1 MAEAPNIRQSRFLNQ
16 LVIDRSTTEIVGRV
30 EQVWMDPAVH
40 RVLGFVCKQKLWGT
54 RRDVFALPQIHMLGE
69 DSIVLASS
77 PTRAALEQV
86 RQLESLINLEVW
98 SEAGERVG
106 KVVDCEFNL
115 RTGKVLRYLMTLEG
129 FHSFT
134 SGLYQIFPTQIV
146 SYGDQRV
153 LICNAATDN
162 LELFQPGLEQR
173 FLNASEHLS
182 EHLKEDYSQWSQKAR
197 QMAEQAK
204 GRLRGW
210 TEQATQRVRELAEQ
224 TSEWTEDWKDI
235 AEFPSRRPGQDGPQP
250 GEASNRAAPDV
261 APLDDDWDDWDENLR
276 SHSTPSASQSSAS
289 QSVDVTHTSG
299 PANYPDDYPYDVP
312 PASRTSAPDSTD
324 SLFDHV
330 MDRNPSFNR
339 WMADRDP
346 LDEPANEPVAD
357 DKHRSTPH
365 ATPPAPNAQPLNLKD
380 KASEQIDDDD
390 EPWI

>member
-1 MAEAPNIRQSRFLNQ
+1 MAEAPSIRQSRFLNQ

-30 EQVWMDPAVH
+30 EQVWMDPTVH
-40 RVLGFVCKQKLWGT
+40 RVLGFVCKQGLWGT

-115 RTGKVLRYLMTLEG
+115 KTGKVIRYLMTLEG

-134 SGLYQIFPTQIV
+134 SGLYQIFPTQII

-173 FLNASEHLS
+173 LIHASENLS
-182 EHLKEDYSQWSQKAR
+182 EHLKEDYTEWSQKAR
-197 QMAEQAK
+197 QIAEQAK

-235 AEFPSRRPGQDGPQP
+235 AEVPSRRPRQDGPQDRVP
-250 GEASNRAAPDV
+250 SNRAEPDLE
-261 APLDDDWDDWDENLR
+261 PLDDDWDENVR
-276 SHSTPSASQSSAS
+276 SHPIPPAPQS
-289 QSVDVTHTSG
+289 QSVDVTGTSES
-299 PANYPDDYPYDVP
+299 ANYAYDYPYDVP
-312 PASRTSAPDSTD
+312 PTSQSPDPSSTA

-330 MDRNPSFNR
+330 MDHNPSFNR
-339 WMADRDP
+339 WMDDQNASVGK
-346 LDEPANEPVAD
+346 DENDQVA
-357 DKHRSTPH
+357 KAGPSEG
-365 ATPPAPNAQPLNLKD
+365 AEPLNLKD
-380 KASEQIDDDD
+380 KASEQIEDDD

>member
-1 MAEAPNIRQSRFLNQ
+1 MAEAPSIRQSRFVNQ

-40 RVLGFVCKQKLWGT
+40 RVLGFVCKQGLWGT

-115 RTGKVLRYLMTLEG
+115 KTGKVIRYLMTLEG

-134 SGLYQIFPTQIV
+134 SGLYQIFPTQII

-173 FLNASEHLS
+173 LIHASEHLS
-182 EHLKEDYSQWSQKAR
+182 EHLKEDYTEWSQKAR

-224 TSEWTEDWKDI
+224 TNEWTEDWKDI
-235 AEFPSRRPGQDGPQP
+235 VEVPSRRPGQDGSQDRMS
-250 GEASNRAAPDV
+250 SNRAEPDLE
-261 APLDDDWDDWDENLR
+261 PLDDNWDDWDENVR
-276 SHSTPSASQSSAS
+276 SHPTPPISQSG
-289 QSVDVTHTSG
+289 DVTDTSRTNTRTNTSR
-299 PANYPDDYPYDVP
+299 AVNYADDYPYDVP
-312 PASRTSAPDSTD
+312 PANPSPDPSSTA

-330 MDRNPSFNR
+330 MDHNPSFNR
-339 WMADRDP
+339 WMDNQNASVGK
-346 LDEPANEPVAD
+346 DENDQVTEAGPSGGAE
-357 DKHRSTPH
+357 
-365 ATPPAPNAQPLNLKD
+365 PLNLKD
-380 KASEQIDDDD
+380 KASEQIEDDD

>member
-1 MAEAPNIRQSRFLNQ
+1 MAEAPSIRQSRFLNQ

-40 RVLGFVCKQKLWGT
+40 RVLGFVCKQRLWGT

-115 RTGKVLRYLMTLEG
+115 KTGKVIRYLMTLEG
-129 FHSFT
+129 FHSLT
-134 SGLYQIFPTQIV
+134 SGLYQIFPTQII
-146 SYGDQRV
+146 SYGNQRV

-173 FLNASEHLS
+173 LIHASEHLS
-182 EHLKEDYSQWSQKAR
+182 ENLREDYSQLSQKAR
-197 QMAEQAK
+197 QIAEQAK

-235 AEFPSRRPGQDGPQP
+235 AEFPPRRPEQDRPQDWV
-250 GEASNRAAPDV
+250 SSTRAEPDV
-261 APLDDDWDDWDENLR
+261 VSRDDDWDDWDENVR
-276 SHSTPSASQSSAS
+276 SHPTPPTPQS
-289 QSVDVTHTSG
+289 QSVDVTGTSE
-299 PANYPDDYPYDVP
+299 PANYADDYPYDAP
-312 PASRTSAPDSTD
+312 PANPSPAPSSTA

-330 MDRNPSFNR
+330 MDHNPSFNR
-339 WMADRDP
+339 WMDDQTASIGK
-346 LDEPANEPVAD
+346 DETDQVA
-357 DKHRSTPH
+357 K
-365 ATPPAPNAQPLNLKD
+365 AGPPKGAEPLNLKD
-380 KASEQIDDDD
+380 KASEQIEDDD

>member
-40 RVLGFVCKQKLWGT
+40 RVLGFVCKQGLWGT

-77 PTRAALEQV
+77 PTRATLEQV

-98 SEAGERVG
+98 SEAGERIG

-115 RTGKVLRYLMTLEG
+115 KTGKVIRYLMTLEG
-129 FHSFT
+129 FHSLT

-173 FLNASEHLS
+173 LIHASEHLS
-182 EHLKEDYSQWSQKAR
+182 EHLKEDYGQWSQKAR

-204 GRLRGW
+204 GRLRVW
-210 TEQATQRVRELAEQ
+210 TEQATQRVRDLAEQ
-224 TSEWTEDWKDI
+224 TSEWTEEWKDTD
-235 AEFPSRRPGQDGPQP
+235 EFPARRPARY
-250 GEASNRAAPDV
+250 ASQNRMPSHRAEPDLE
-261 APLDDDWDDWDENLR
+261 PLDDNWDDWDENAR
-276 SHSTPSASQSSAS
+276 SHPTAPVP
-289 QSVDVTHTSG
+289 QSVDVTDISE
-299 PANYPDDYPYDVP
+299 PADYPYDDPDDVSSAQQSP
-312 PASRTSAPDSTD
+312 DPASKT

-330 MDRNPSFNR
+330 MDHNPSFNR
-339 WMADRDP
+339 WMEDAEQSAGQNGDDQETESVSPEGAEP
-346 LDEPANEPVAD
+346 LIKN
-357 DKHRSTPH
+357 
-365 ATPPAPNAQPLNLKD
+365 
-380 KASEQIDDDD
+380 KASEQIEDDD